1 MAAATTAATAAD
13 TAAAAPGFRGAG
25 PGKIGIWVFL
35 ASDLMGFGAMLLAYA
50 LLRTGARAWPDPA
63 ARLDRPLAAA
73 LTLVLLA
80 SGVTMAL
87 AVSAARA
94 ARWRR
99 AALLAGATALAGL
112 LFAAGQAGEYLALAR
127 GHGLGLAG
135 DQAASLFY
143 VVTGF
148 HGAHV
153 LVGVALLV
161 PLAARL
167 GTRGAALR
175 GRLDVVALYW
185 QLVDAVWLVLFAAIY
200 LAPLGRPLLA
210 AAVVALALAGQGAI
224 LVVSMGLR
232 REGWGLRLMAL
243 VPLALCVALVVAMVL
258 DTQHR
263 AHVLA
268 WGCWG

>member
-1 MAAATTAATAAD
+1 MAATTTTAAPAAAD
-13 TAAAAPGFRGAG
+13 TTAEAPGFRGAG
-25 PGKIGIWVFL
+25 SGKIGIWVFL

-50 LLRTGARAWPDPA
+50 LSRTGARAWPDPA

-73 LTLVLLA
+73 LTLLLLA

-94 ARWRR
+94 ERWRR
-99 AALLAGATALAGL
+99 AALLVGVTALAGL
-112 LFAAGQAGEYLALAR
+112 LFVSGQAAEYLTLAR
-127 GHGLGLAG
+127 GHGVGLAA

-153 LVGVALLV
+153 LAGVALLV
-161 PLAARL
+161 LLAARL
-167 GTRGAALR
+167 GAGGAALR
-175 GRLDVVALYW
+175 GRLEVVALYW

-200 LAPLGRPLLA
+200 LAPAGRPLLA
-210 AAVVALALAGQGAI
+210 AAVVALALAGLGAI

-243 VPLALCVALVVAMVL
+243 VPLVLCVALVVALVL

-263 AHVLA
+263 AQVPG
-268 WGCWG
+268 WR